1 MLEDNDNTVVNVGD
15 CVDADDKKLSLLS
28 HELENQGLVL
38 LQQRKKNVTKNFDE
52 RRQREE
58 KMYDPFE
65 KKLSK

>member
-38 LQQRKKNVTKNFDE
+38 LQQRKKNVTKNFD
-52 RRQREE
+52 
-58 KMYDPFE
+58 
-65 KKLSK
+65 